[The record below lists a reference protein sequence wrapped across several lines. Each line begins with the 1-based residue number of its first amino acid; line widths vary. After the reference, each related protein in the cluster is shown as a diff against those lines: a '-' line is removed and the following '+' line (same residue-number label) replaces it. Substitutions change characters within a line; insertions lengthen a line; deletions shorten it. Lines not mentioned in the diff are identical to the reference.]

1 MTYQVKMLIR
11 NWDLTIGELLKGLK
25 TSLRSTPFTI
35 VFQSRGGSF
44 HRRFAPAISP
54 EALLWTHRFASC
66 NAILSWDKEEAARP
80 ACVPPSSE
88 IPFSSSESAREKD
101 ATMRSAD
108 VLECKTSEYRR
119 ELLGMY
125 PLPIPVHAIFQ
136 KESRG
141 FLESHPSNSTHACLA
156 G

>member
-1 MTYQVKMLIR
+1 MTYQVKILIR

-35 VFQSRGGSF
+35 VFQSHGGFF

-80 ACVPPSSE
+80 VCVPLSSG
-88 IPFSSSESAREKD
+88 IPFFSGESAREKD

-108 VLECKTSEYRR
+108 VSECESTEYQR
-119 ELLGMY
+119 ELLGTY

-136 KESRG
+136 EESRG
-141 FLESHPSNSTHACLA
+141 FLESDPSNSTHACLA